1 MNSFEVVL
9 IAVLIIAI
17 GAGYISTFQ
26 KKNTSINPV
35 PLQPKNLHPGG
46 VPPTFLLPSL

>member
-1 MNSFEVVL
+1 MIALWITPEKEEKTMNSFEVVL

-26 KKNTSINPV
+26 KKKH
-35 PLQPKNLHPGG
+35 QH
-46 VPPTFLLPSL
+46 